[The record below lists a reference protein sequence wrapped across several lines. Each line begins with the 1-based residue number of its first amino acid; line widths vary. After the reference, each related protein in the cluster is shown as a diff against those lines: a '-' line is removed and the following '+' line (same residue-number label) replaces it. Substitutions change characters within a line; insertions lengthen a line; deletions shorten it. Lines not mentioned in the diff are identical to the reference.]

1 MILRPFA
8 LRLAAA
14 VLLIAS
20 AGGCGRKASGA
31 GAAPAAAVEVGVLTL
46 APRDVTLTT
55 ELPGRTAPLR
65 VAEVRARATG
75 IVQKRLFTE
84 GSEVKEGDK
93 LFTIDSAP
101 YQADAAR
108 ARAALVRAEAQAA
121 NANVQAER
129 ARMLSVEGVASKAEQ
144 DNAAA
149 AARTAEADVAAAR
162 AALHAANISLGFT
175 SVTAPISGR
184 IGRAEVTEGGFVQAT
199 SATLLATIQQLDPVY
214 VDLTWASADA
224 LRLRRD
230 LESGKIKAEGGKAAV
245 EIVLEDGTI
254 HPERGEL
261 QFTDVS
267 VDPSTGSV
275 SLRVIVPNPNRVL
288 LPGMF
293 VRARLEE
300 GVRPQAIVVPQR
312 GVTRDA
318 NGRATALVVTAD
330 NKVERRKVGTDR
342 EIDNGWLV
350 LDGLAAGDRVI
361 VEGLQKVRPGADVKP
376 VPAKEPDGNKPAAGK
391 ASADKPAGAQS
402 VR

>member
-1 MILRPFA
+1 MIVRPFA

-31 GAAPAAAVEVGVLTL
+31 GPAPAAAVEVGVVTL

-93 LFTIDSAP
+93 LFTLDSAP

-121 NANVQAER
+121 NAKVQAER

-230 LESGKIKAEGGKAAV
+230 LESGKIKAEGGKAPV
-245 EIVLEDGTI
+245 EIVLEDGNI
-254 HPERGEL
+254 HPERGQL

-342 EIDNGWLV
+342 EVDNGWLV

-361 VEGLQKVRPGADVKP
+361 VEGLQKVRPGADVKA
-376 VPAKEPDGNKPAAGK
+376 VPAKEPGGNKPAAGT